1 MKPLEDIRI
10 VSLEQWV
17 SAPFG
22 TVHMADLGAEVIKI
36 EDPRRGGDSARYAT
50 PYQEGE
56 DSLFFE
62 TFNRNKKSVS
72 LDLRN
77 PAGRKV
83 FEDLVKVSDAV
94 YSNFRG
100 DVPKRLRITYDELK
114 HINPRIVCCALSGF
128 GMTGPRAADPS
139 YDYMIQGA
147 AGWMSMTG
155 EPDGP
160 PVKSGLPVVDLAT
173 GFAAALSLMVGVHA
187 ARRDGVGTDWD
198 TSLFDVALSML
209 SYPGTWHLT
218 SGFEPMR
225 TRQSAHLTLVPFQT
239 FRTANGWIVAGG
251 ATQAFWKGIVSAL
264 GRPELADAP
273 RFETFENRRQ
283 NAVELLAIIEP
294 IFESRPTAHWLAALR
309 AADVPCDA
317 VNTVA
322 EAVEHPQAAARAMV
336 VEVDHP
342 RFGTVRQLAS
352 PLKAG
357 QFRPSYRR
365 APQRD
370 EDRLQ
375 VLESVLGYS
384 ADRIAESEAAGAF
397 GTPQYKA

>member
-17 SAPFG
+17 SGPFG
-22 TVHMADLGAEVIKI
+22 TVHLADLGAEVIKI
-36 EDPRRGGDSARYAT
+36 EDPHRGGDSARYAT

-62 TFNRNKKSVS
+62 TFNRNKKSIS

-77 PAGRKV
+77 PEGRKV
-83 FEDLVKVSDAV
+83 FEDLVRVSDAV

-100 DVPKRLRITYDELK
+100 DVPKRLGITYDDLK
-114 HINPRIVCCALSGF
+114 HLNPRIVCCALSGF
-128 GMTGPRAADPS
+128 GMTGPRVADPS

-155 EPDGP
+155 EPGGP
-160 PVKSGLPVVDLAT
+160 PAKSGLPAVDLAT
-173 GFAAALSLMVGVHA
+173 GFAAALSLMIGVHA
-187 ARRDGVGTDWD
+187 ARRDGVGMDCD
-198 TSLFDVALSML
+198 VSLFDVALSML

-218 SGFEPMR
+218 RGFQPSR

-239 FRTANGWIVAGG
+239 FRTADGWIVAGG
-251 ATQAFWKGIVSAL
+251 ATQAFWKGMVSAL
-264 GRPELADAP
+264 GRPDLANEP
-273 RFETFENRRQ
+273 RFETFKTRRKH
-283 NAVELLAIIEP
+283 ATELLAIIEP

-322 EAVEHPQAAARAMV
+322 EAVKEPQAAVRDMV
-336 VEVDHP
+336 IEVDHP
-342 RFGTVRQLAS
+342 TFGTVRQLAS
-352 PLKAG
+352 PLKIG
-357 QFRPSYRR
+357 RFRPSYQR

-370 EDRLQ
+370 EDRTG
-375 VLESVLGYS
+375 VLESVLGYT
-384 ADRIAESEAAGAF
+384 ADRIAELQAAKAF
-397 GTPQYKA
+397 GKPHRRE

>member
-1 MKPLEDIRI
+1 M
-10 VSLEQWV
+10 SLEQWV
-17 SAPFG
+17 SGPFG
-22 TVHMADLGAEVIKI
+22 TVHLADLGAEVIKI

-62 TFNRNKKSVS
+62 TFNRNKKSIS
-72 LDLRN
+72 LDLRSTV
-77 PAGRKV
+77 GREV
-83 FEDLVKVSDAV
+83 FEDLVRVSDAV

-100 DVPKRLRITYDELK
+100 DVPKRLRITYDDLK
-114 HINPRIVCCALSGF
+114 HVNPRIACCALSGF

-160 PVKSGLPVVDLAT
+160 PTKSGLPVVDLAT
-173 GFAAALSLMVGVHA
+173 GFAAALSLMVGVHT
-187 ARRDGVGTDWD
+187 ARRDGVGMDCD
-198 TSLFDVALSML
+198 VSLFDVALSML

-218 SGFEPMR
+218 RGFQPTR

-239 FRTANGWIVAGG
+239 FRTADGWIVAGG
-251 ATQAFWKGIVSAL
+251 ATQAFWKGMVSAL
-264 GRPELADAP
+264 GRPELADEP
-273 RFETFENRRQ
+273 RFETFETRRK
-283 NAVELLAIIEP
+283 NATELLAIIEP

-309 AADVPCDA
+309 VADVPCDA
-317 VNTVA
+317 VNTMA
-322 EAVEHPQAAARAMV
+322 EALEEPQTAARDMV
-336 VEVDHP
+336 VAVDHP

-357 QFRPSYRR
+357 GFRPSYRK

-370 EDRLQ
+370 EDRLY
-375 VLESVLGYS
+375 VLKTVLGYS
-384 ADRIAESEAAGAF
+384 SDRIAELEADGAF
-397 GTPQYKA
+397 GTP

>member
-17 SAPFG
+17 SGPFG
-22 TVHMADLGAEVIKI
+22 TVHLADLGAEVIKI

-50 PYQEGE
+50 PYQEDE

-62 TFNRNKKSVS
+62 TFNRNKKSIS

-77 PAGRKV
+77 PVGREI
-83 FEDLVKVSDAV
+83 FEDLVGVSDAV

-100 DVPKRLRITYDELK
+100 DVPKRLRITYDDLK
-114 HINPRIVCCALSGF
+114 HLNPRIVCCALSGF

-160 PVKSGLPVVDLAT
+160 PAKSGLPVVDLAT
-173 GFAAALSLMVGVHA
+173 GLAAALSLMVGVHT
-187 ARRDGVGTDWD
+187 ARRDGVGLDCD
-198 TSLFDVALSML
+198 VSLFDVALSML

-218 SGFEPMR
+218 RGFQPGR

-239 FRTANGWIVAGG
+239 FRTADGWIVAGG
-251 ATQAFWKGIVSAL
+251 ATQAFWKGMVSAL
-264 GRPELADAP
+264 GRPELADET
-273 RFETFENRRQ
+273 RFETFETRRK
-283 NAVELLAIIEP
+283 NAAELLAIIEP
-294 IFESRPTAHWLAALR
+294 IFESRPTSHWLAALR

-322 EAVEHPQAAARAMV
+322 EAVEQPQAAAREMIVA
-336 VEVDHP
+336 VDHP
-342 RFGTVRQLAS
+342 RFGTVRQVAS

-357 QFRPSYRR
+357 RFRPSYRR

-370 EDRLQ
+370 EDRLH

-384 ADRIAESEAAGAF
+384 ADRIAECEATGAF
-397 GTPQYKA
+397 GTPQPAA